1 MKFFLSLLSL
11 CLELSCWE
19 KEEMEECLCVSI
31 VVSLERSGKEQ
42 LNRNIYGLILHNSAQ
57 FARPCLPAHWVQ
69 FYTLFN
75 VCDFFCFECTFGD
88 FTGCLPVCGQLLPV
102 CCLSFLRIFVAKD
115 KILACKM
122 FEIKSDRWHGILFCC
137 RDFSNSFL
145 FIIQLHKSFI
155 LWELFVFLQNL
166 IIFHPN
172 FSFIGSDFYL

>member
-1 MKFFLSLLSL
+1 MPHTVNIVSQFHTTLHRFFFYKLDKGFSSFFFPFFWHPSKIYLFLF
-11 CLELSCWE
+11 
-19 KEEMEECLCVSI
+19 CV
-31 VVSLERSGKEQ
+31 
-42 LNRNIYGLILHNSAQ
+42 
-57 FARPCLPAHWVQ
+57 C
-69 FYTLFN
+69 
-75 VCDFFCFECTFGD
+75 FGD
-88 FTGCLPVCGQLLPV
+88 FTGCLPVCGQLLLV
-102 CCLSFLRIFVAKD
+102 CCLSCLRIFVAKD

-137 RDFSNSFL
+137 KDFSNSFL

>member
-1 MKFFLSLLSL
+1 
-11 CLELSCWE
+11 
-19 KEEMEECLCVSI
+19 MEECFCISI
-31 VVSLERSGKEQ
+31 VVSLERNRKEQ

-122 FEIKSDRWHGILFCC
+122 FEIKSDRWHGIFFVVEIFLIYFFSLFNCIKV
-137 RDFSNSFL
+137 SFFGNFLSFCKTWL
-145 FIIQLHKSFI
+145 FFTQIFLLLGLTFI
-155 LWELFVFLQNL
+155 SKFLG
-166 IIFHPN
+166 F
-172 FSFIGSDFYL
+172 

>member
-1 MKFFLSLLSL
+1 MDWYCISAVCAPMFASTLSA
-11 CLELSCWE
+11 
-19 KEEMEECLCVSI
+19 
-31 VVSLERSGKEQ
+31 
-42 LNRNIYGLILHNSAQ
+42 ILHTFQ
-57 FARPCLPAHWVQ
+57 CVW
-69 FYTLFN
+69 
-75 VCDFFCFECTFGD
+75 FFCFECTFGD